1 MKQLV
6 FFDSE
11 CKLCR
16 KSVHTLIKID
26 TEKKLVFAPLNGKT
40 ADDKLIGKF
49 SYLKHQNS
57 LVLIENPHGHIWLR
71 GRAVFR
77 IFWLLGGKWKLIG
90 WFYMMPFVDFFYRQ
104 VARHRHRFSSKDD
117 FEALMEKERD
127 RFLD

>member
-1 MKQLV
+1 MNGLV

-16 KSVHTLIKID
+16 KSVVTLIKID
-26 TEKKLVFAPLNGKT
+26 RDKKLVFAPLSGKT
-40 ADDKLIGKF
+40 ASDKLIGKL
-49 SYLKHQNS
+49 SDLKHQNS
-57 LVLIENPHGHIWLR
+57 LVLIEHPHGRVWLR

-90 WFYMMPFVDFFYRQ
+90 WLHMMPWVDFFYRQ
-104 VARHRHRFSSKDD
+104 IARHRHRFSSKDT
-117 FEALMEKERD
+117 FKAVMEKERD